1 MDHER
6 KVSGESRQGVTPS
19 HGPASPSA
27 PGWSVPKERPSVP
40 PAPAATPH
48 VSRQMRRETLTRSS
62 AKTSRAASDGARSKA
77 DTAGADRAVTSKRK
91 TERCEGSNQS
101 PRTPMGPGASLF
113 SPVSRDPRRQALMQ
127 QAGFEHSKV
136 EAIRA
141 Q

>member
-40 PAPAATPH
+40 AAPAATPR
-48 VSRQMRRETLTRSS
+48 VSQQMRRETLTRNG
-62 AKTSRAASDGARSKA
+62 AKMCGANESRSERTQTSA
-77 DTAGADRAVTSKRK
+77 DTAGKDRATTQRSS
-91 TERCEGSNQS
+91 GLNQS

-113 SPVSRDPRRQALMQ
+113 SPVSGDARRQALILAIQ
-127 QAGFEHSKV
+127 KNGFGHSRV

-141 Q
+141 